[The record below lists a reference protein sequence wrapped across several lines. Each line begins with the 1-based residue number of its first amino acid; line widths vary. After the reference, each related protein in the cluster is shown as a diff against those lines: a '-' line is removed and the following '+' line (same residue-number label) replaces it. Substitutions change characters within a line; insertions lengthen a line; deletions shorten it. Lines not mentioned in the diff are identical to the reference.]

1 MKNGKRK
8 FIFLFQEK
16 KADVSKI
23 LLLIHPRKNDN
34 NEKDN
39 IFYLLFTYSFGLY
52 RRKNNR
58 NGA

>member
-1 MKNGKRK
+1 MERESLS
-8 FIFLFQEK
+8 FSFQEK
-16 KADVSKI
+16 KADVLK

>member
-1 MKNGKRK
+1 MERES
-8 FIFLFQEK
+8 FIFLFPRKESRC
-16 KADVSKI
+16 AKI